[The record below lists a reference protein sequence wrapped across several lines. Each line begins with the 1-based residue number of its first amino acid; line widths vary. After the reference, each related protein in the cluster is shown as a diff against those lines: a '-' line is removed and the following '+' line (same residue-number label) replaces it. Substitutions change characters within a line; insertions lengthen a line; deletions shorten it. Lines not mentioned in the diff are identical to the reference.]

1 MASPSSIER
10 VTSVSHYTDSL
21 FSFKITRPEHFR
33 FKPGQFIMLGL
44 MVEGKP
50 LMRAYSIA
58 SGPYDEE
65 LEFYSIKIPDGPLT
79 SKLQHIKIDDEIL
92 LGARAVGNLT
102 PWDVSPGKRLFL
114 FSTGTG
120 LAPFASI
127 LRDPET
133 YDSFES
139 IILTHTCRYEQDLAY
154 GKLLVSAING
164 DPLCGDQAVRKLVY
178 YPSVT
183 RESAEDSCTFQGRIT
198 DLVESGKM
206 FKDLNIP
213 SLDHAKDRAMVCGS
227 IGMLKDIGKILEF
240 NEMRHSS
247 GKELREYAYE
257 RAFVG

>member
-1 MASPSSIER
+1 MASPSSTEK
-10 VTSVSHYTDSL
+10 VTSVTHYTDSL
-21 FSFKITRPEHFR
+21 FSFRITRPEHFR

-44 MVEGKP
+44 MVDSKP

-58 SGPYDEE
+58 SGPYEEE

-79 SKLQHIKIDDEIL
+79 SKLQHIKVGDAVL

-154 GKLLVSAING
+154 GKVLIN
-164 DPLCGDQAVRKLVY
+164 DIKQNPLCGEQAAEKLIY
-178 YPSVT
+178 YSSVT
-183 RESAEDSCTFQGRIT
+183 REHAGDSCTSQGRIT
-198 DLVESGKM
+198 ELVESGKM
-206 FKDLNIP
+206 FEDLIISP
-213 SLDHAKDRAMVCGS
+213 LDHTTDRAMVCGS
-227 IGMLKDIGKILEF
+227 IGMLKDIGEILES